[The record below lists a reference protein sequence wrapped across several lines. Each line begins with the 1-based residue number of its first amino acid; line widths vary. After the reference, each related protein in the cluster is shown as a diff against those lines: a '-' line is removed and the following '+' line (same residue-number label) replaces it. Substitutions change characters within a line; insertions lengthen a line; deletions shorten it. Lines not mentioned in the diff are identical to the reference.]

1 MRKYNWKLKE
11 FNNIFEMLDFVNSYK
26 LTSEDFKVFS
36 HQGFAILIYN
46 EAVIEELECS

>member
-1 MRKYNWKLKE
+1 MRKYNWKQKE
-11 FNNIFEMLDFVNSYK
+11 FNNIFKMVDFININN